1 MKLGRAVER
10 KRISQMCEEYG
21 LYTCGSNEEYN
32 HLLYD
37 LCSIDD
43 ELNYRVVSDSDIE
56 KIARDIVDHTDRGVF
71 DALFPSD
78 SKKLVVLRWMY
89 AKVADA
95 CFNFVLEF

>member
-1 MKLGRAVER
+1 
-10 KRISQMCEEYG
+10 MCEEYG

-56 KIARDIVDHTDRGVF
+56 KIARDIVCMVYNVT
-71 DALFPSD
+71 S
-78 SKKLVVLRWMY
+78 
-89 AKVADA
+89 
-95 CFNFVLEF
+95 NFLNI